1 MKTTRSIVLT
11 GLMIAVGLVLPP
23 VVRMIPGAGVWL
35 SPMHIPVLVA
45 GLAVGPLEGMITGI
59 VCPLLNNIL
68 FGMPMGSTLIGMCVE
83 LPVYGLVSGILM
95 RVLKNKVTD
104 GTRVYSSLIIAMIL
118 GRIAGGITQGI
129 VLGAG
134 KYTVAMWASSYFLGT
149 IPAIIVQL
157 LLIPAV
163 YFALKKAKLTVN

>member
-11 GLMIAVGLVLPP
+11 GLMIAIGLVLPP
-23 VVRMIPGAGVWL
+23 IVRMIPGAGVWL
-35 SPMHIPVLVA
+35 SPMHIPVLLA
-45 GLAVGPLEGMITGI
+45 GLAIGPVEGMITGI
-59 VCPLLNNIL
+59 VCPLLNNVL

-83 LPVYGLVSGILM
+83 LPVYGLVSGLLM
-95 RVLKNKVTD
+95 KLFKEHMKD
-104 GTRVYSSLIIAMIL
+104 GERVYLSLIIAMIL

-157 LLIPAV
+157 ILIPAV
-163 YFALKKAKLTVN
+163 YFALKKARLTTN